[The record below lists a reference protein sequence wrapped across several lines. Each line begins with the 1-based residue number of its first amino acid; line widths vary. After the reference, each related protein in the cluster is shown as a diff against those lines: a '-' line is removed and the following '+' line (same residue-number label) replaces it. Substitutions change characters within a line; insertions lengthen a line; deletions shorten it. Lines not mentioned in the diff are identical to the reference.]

1 MVEWFL
7 KKPGKSQASFL
18 ASLWI
23 IMGLLLGYYK
33 VYCHTKD
40 HMIQV
45 CSIILNTLV
54 IWNKLGAEERMNKRD
69 EKYVKIMCWDS
80 YRMTR

>member
-1 MVEWFL
+1 MTMAEWFL
-7 KKPGKSQASFL
+7 KRPGRSQAFFL

-23 IMGLLLGYYK
+23 ITGSLLDYYK

-69 EKYVKIMCWDS
+69 EEDVK
-80 YRMTR
+80 